1 MNTSQVLAQLQKV
14 KYGGLDFATA
24 ADDLKANLQ
33 VKFAAEYNDFA
44 ASALGIVLLDT
55 VVYGIDTLGFYL
67 DRRATDTFLS
77 TARTRRAVA
86 RLTRQ
91 LGYKMRAAV
100 ASSVDLTVSLQQVQ
114 VFNVPIPQGFQFQGP
129 DDLVFEVFETVTIP
143 AGSTSD
149 YQVSCYQGETI
160 TENFVSDGTSNQV
173 FELSRVPDG
182 FFVTSGTAV
191 VIVNGVPW
199 DENEMLE
206 FTATNQFEIGYN
218 DDPPTLRFG
227 DGTVGNIPLTGG
239 SIVVRYVISRGK
251 SGIVSRN
258 TITDVVSPLVVS
270 FTTINLNIT
279 NVVGSI
285 GGDDAET
292 LDSARTFA
300 PKVWKSRYVAVT
312 KEDYEALAGSY
323 ADPLFG
329 RVAVA
334 QALSSRSAATDLTLS
349 NYLNGIRALVFAPVT
364 QTQADITALEASFA
378 SLTSDLSDLSTSLG
392 EVASRMTSIG
402 DLSTGTLAPSVYN
415 GLKQNKN
422 DAVDIQVDLDNID
435 VAWQAGKAQ
444 VDTFGPVPGTGQL
457 SAGDVASINQYFDT
471 IDGSSG
477 AARTLAS
484 GVVTG
489 YTATVSYLRQITEKV
504 TEVGVDLITP
514 PSLLYDADQ
523 ARQSME
529 AAIGEST
536 TPTGMYV
543 QTQDILA
550 VVVDVSVEV
559 GLILDDIYD
568 HVDAFLAADCK
579 ANLVSVPILSRD
591 AAGFYASPSTG
602 LVKSLQSFLEERN
615 EVTHS
620 VSVVAGDDFLV
631 PAVLYIE
638 VGVLPDFS
646 QTATETAVKT
656 VSENLLRD
664 RAFGQSLYRSILTQT
679 CLAVEGVGWVN
690 VRIGGSYVTPLAT
703 PPVLTTTYL
712 DASGNLILTD
722 GKVLTRGLVT
732 VSSTQLTY
740 LDSLKVVPKTS

>member
-55 VVYGIDTLGFYL
+55 VAYGIDTLGFYL

-100 ASSVDLTVSLQQVQ
+100 ASSVDLTVSLKQAQ
-114 VFNVPIPQGFQFQGP
+114 VFNVPIPQGFQFKGP

-143 AGSTSD
+143 AGSTSE
-149 YQVSCYQGETI
+149 YRVACYQGQTI
-160 TENFVSDGTSNQV
+160 TENYVSDGTSNQV
-173 FELSRVPDG
+173 FELSHVSEG
-182 FFVTSGTAV
+182 AFVTNGTAV
-191 VIVNGVPW
+191 VTVNGVPW
-199 DENEMLE
+199 DEKEMLE
-206 FTATNQFEIGYN
+206 FTATNEYEIGYN

-227 DGTVGNIPLTGG
+227 DGTVGNIPLTGA
-239 SIVVRYVISRGK
+239 SIVIRYVISRGK
-251 SGIVSRN
+251 SGITSRN
-258 TITDVVSPLVVS
+258 TIKDVVSPLVVS
-270 FTTINLNIT
+270 FTTVDMNIT
-279 NVVGSI
+279 NADGSI

-312 KEDYEALAGSY
+312 KEDYEALSGSY

-334 QALSSRSAATDLTLS
+334 QALSSRSAATDLALT
-349 NYLNGIRALVFAPVT
+349 NYLNGIRALVFAPVS
-364 QTQADITALEASFA
+364 QVQADVAALEASFA
-378 SLTSDLSDLSTSLG
+378 SLSSDLTDLNTSLTG
-392 EVASRMTSIG
+392 IATKMNSIG
-402 DLSTGTLAPSVYN
+402 DATSGSAASAIQGVQ
-415 GLKQNKN
+415 QNKN

-435 VAWQAGKAQ
+435 VAWQAGKVQ
-444 VDTFGPVPGTGQL
+444 VDAYGPTGTAQL
-457 SAGDVASINQYFDT
+457 NAGEVASINQYFDT

-477 AARTLAS
+477 AARVLAS
-484 GVVTG
+484 GIVTN
-489 YTATVSYLRQITEKV
+489 YAATVGYIRQIV
-504 TEVGVDLITP
+504 TYGDDIGRDLTTS

-523 ARQSME
+523 LRQSME
-529 AAIGEST
+529 TAVGDST
-536 TPTGMYV
+536 TPAGMYV
-543 QTQDILA
+543 QTADILA
-550 VVVDVSVEV
+550 VVVDVSVAV
-559 GLILDDIYD
+559 DAILGDIYD
-568 HVDAFLAADCK
+568 HVDALLAADCK
-579 ANLVSVPILSRD
+579 ANLVTVPILSRD

-620 VSVVAGDDFLV
+620 VSVVPGDDFLV
-631 PAVLYIE
+631 PAVIDIE
-638 VGVLPDFS
+638 IGVLPDFS
-646 QTATETAVKT
+646 QTATEIAVKT
-656 VSENLLRD
+656 VAENMLRD
-664 RAFGQSLYRSILTQT
+664 RSFGQSLYRSILIQA

-690 VRIGGSYVTPLAT
+690 ATISGSYVVPLTT

-712 DASGNLILTD
+712 DASGNLILGD
-722 GKVLTRGLVT
+722 GKVLTRGLVST
-732 VSSTQLTY
+732 SSTQLTN
-740 LDSLKVVPKTS
+740 LEALKVVPKTS